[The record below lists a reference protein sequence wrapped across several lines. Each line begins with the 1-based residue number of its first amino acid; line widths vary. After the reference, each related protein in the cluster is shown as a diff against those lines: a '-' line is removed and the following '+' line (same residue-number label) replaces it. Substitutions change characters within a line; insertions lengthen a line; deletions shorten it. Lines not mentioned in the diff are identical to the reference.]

1 MSFLQNISSVLTNTT
16 LTNEEAP
23 LESLPEEVERQ
34 KEKESK
40 SGKEAPSSSQ
50 KQEVDV
56 NQATSIKKFL
66 ENEQRCAEAS
76 VSSVPPAVSPCS
88 ASASAKSLLS
98 NTKKDTSCV
107 QNASSDHQALQQ
119 SDPGPGPWS
128 DQGAEDG
135 ENAEEQTPSGVL
147 VDQDNVMDHA
157 RLEEDRQEQRMRDWI
172 RVHRPTVPRGQSL
185 MQQSGRSS
193 QRQNQGQRENNQ
205 SSRSGTD
212 HVIRHLIAHRPHQ
225 PYPHFHLELPQ
236 QRRQQSHPEHRVRQ
250 LSDIEQ
256 IQRTLHQYHIQRR
269 SRPNQAE
276 RGDRRQEQRPQQQ
289 RPYLA
294 GESGAVQNDIER
306 TRDNIVRELRQQNHR
321 TGHRE
326 GYVSRVMAI
335 VRQRHSLPEQNGT

>member
-1 MSFLQNISSVLTNTT
+1 MTNTA

-23 LESLPEEVERQ
+23 LESLLEEVERQ

-50 KQEVDV
+50 KQGVDE
-56 NQATSIKKFL
+56 NQITSIKTFL
-66 ENEQRCAEAS
+66 ENEQRCAEAT
-76 VSSVPPAVSPCS
+76 VSSVPPAASPCS
-88 ASASAKSLLS
+88 ASASAKSLFP
-98 NTKKDTSCV
+98 NTQKDTSCD
-107 QNASSDHQALQQ
+107 QNASSDHQAHQQ
-119 SDPGPGPWS
+119 SD
-128 DQGAEDG
+128 QGVQDG
-135 ENAEEQTPSGVL
+135 ENAEEKTPSGVL

-185 MQQSGRSS
+185 IQQNGRSS

-205 SSRSGTD
+205 SSRSGND
-212 HVIRHLIAHRPHQ
+212 HVIRHLIAHRSHQ
-225 PYPHFHLELPQ
+225 PYPQFPLELPQ

-269 SRPNQAE
+269 SRPNEAE
-276 RGDRRQEQRPQQQ
+276 RGDRRQERQEQRPQQQ

-294 GESGAVQNDIER
+294 GESGAVRNDIER

-335 VRQRHSLPEQNGT
+335 VRQRHTLPEQNGT